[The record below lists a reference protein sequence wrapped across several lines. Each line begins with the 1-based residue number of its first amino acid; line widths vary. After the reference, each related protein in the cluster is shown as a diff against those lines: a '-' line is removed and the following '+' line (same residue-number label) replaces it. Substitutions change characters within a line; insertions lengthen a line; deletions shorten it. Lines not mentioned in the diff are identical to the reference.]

1 MTTRKL
7 TGRWGE
13 ELAAEYLRKH
23 GYKIIAMGYRTRMG
37 EIDIIAEKRKYLVF
51 VEVKLRKTDKYGTAG
66 EFVNAEKQRKLT
78 MTALAWMQSEP
89 IEKQPRFDV
98 IEIYAPHGM
107 ATVSPTINHIKNA
120 FDVRG

>member
-1 MTTRKL
+1 MTDRKL

-23 GYKIIAMGYRTRMG
+23 GYKITAMGYHTRMG

-51 VEVKLRKTDKYGTAG
+51 VEVKLRKTDKFGTAG
-66 EFVNAEKQRKLT
+66 EFVNAEKQRKLQL
-78 MTALAWMQSEP
+78 TALAWIQENP
-89 IEKQPRFDV
+89 TEKQPRFDV

-107 ATVSPTINHIKNA
+107 ATVSPYLNHIKNA
-120 FDVRG
+120 F